1 MRPLQVC
8 VGTQKSADV
17 LCDPASL
24 RGCDLALPQTVQQ
37 CGLAV
42 IHVTHDGDH
51 RGAWHQAGQVSWW
64 SEGQRK

>member
-8 VGTQKSADV
+8 VGTQKSTDV
-17 LCDPASL
+17 LCDPAGL
-24 RGCDLALPQTVQQ
+24 RGHDLALPQTVQQ

-51 RGAWHQAGQVSWW
+51 WGA
-64 SEGQRK
+64 